1 MLPCVARV
9 CVCVPLHQNKQKLLT
24 MSLGG
29 GFDAAMNAAV
39 TSAWNNNIAV
49 TVAAGNEI
57 SDACGVSPASAPAGQ
72 SCAARR
78 YFVVKEG
85 MVSHSCSCMCSDHG
99 GLNDFDGCAVL
110 VLQLRH
116 LCGHLCPWL

>member
-1 MLPCVARV
+1 M

-49 TVAAGNEI
+49 TVAAGNSE
-57 SDACGVSPASAPAGQ
+57 SDACDFSPSGAPAG
-72 SCAARR
+72 
-78 YFVVKEG
+78 
-85 MVSHSCSCMCSDHG
+85 
-99 GLNDFDGCAVL
+99 
-110 VLQLRH
+110 
-116 LCGHLCPWL
+116 